1 MAKEGRKERAV
12 GIKPAGPGHTGRKRG
27 QGVRE
32 LRQERSG
39 ALNAPHHATN
49 VEKPEQVSR
58 AALEAR
64 FQGCADFL
72 RREIVTRGGVPITL
86 YWLEGMV
93 KTERLNDY
101 LIRPL
106 MRWEQP
112 EADGFL
118 EYLRR
123 SGVWN
128 LGARE
133 RRTVEETA
141 LDLTGGA
148 AAVFWG
154 ERVLT
159 CTVETEA
166 KRPVSAVEN
175 EVAEKGSKDA
185 FVESLVT
192 NTALVRRRLRTSWL
206 RLESH
211 TVGRESETAVDLV
224 WVEGLTNPKLVE
236 ELRKRLDG
244 VDIDALLA
252 TGDLEP
258 YLEGEWNSSFPQLLF
273 TERPDRFCRGIL
285 DGRVGL
291 LAEGIPLG
299 GLMPGDLAEFLRS
312 PQDREY
318 HAFMAGTLM
327 ALRCACLLFT
337 LVLPG
342 FYIAVA
348 SFHFEM
354 LPTKLALSIIAS
366 KQDVPFSTL
375 FEVLTLLLAFEIL
388 QEAGLRLPK
397 TIGQT
402 VSILGGLVVG
412 QAAVEA
418 KIVSPAV
425 VIVVAVA
432 GITGFTMP
440 NQDLANALRLWRFL
454 LAALSG
460 AAGFFGLTAGLA
472 ALVCR
477 LSALE
482 SLGVPYLTPFAPAG
496 GQPTEPHGVLRVP
509 TPAVKLRKLALRPEN
524 RRRQS

>member
-1 MAKEGRKERAV
+1 
-12 GIKPAGPGHTGRKRG
+12 
-27 QGVRE
+27 
-32 LRQERSG
+32 
-39 ALNAPHHATN
+39 
-49 VEKPEQVSR
+49 VSR
-58 AALEAR
+58 AGLEEQ
-64 FQGCADFL
+64 FCSCADFL
-72 RREIVTRGGVPITL
+72 RREVVSPAGEHFTL

-106 MRWEQP
+106 MNWTEERGEH
-112 EADGFL
+112 FL
-118 EYLRR
+118 ERVLTG
-123 SGVWN
+123 GVWN
-128 LGARE
+128 LSAQRRE
-133 RRTVEETA
+133 SVEEVA
-141 LDLTGGA
+141 GDLTGGM

-154 ERVLT
+154 DQVLT
-159 CTVETEA
+159 CSVETEA
-166 KRPVSAVEN
+166 KRMVSAVEN
-175 EVAEKGSKDA
+175 EVAEKGAKDA
-185 FVESLVT
+185 FVESLQT
-192 NTALVRRRLRTSWL
+192 NTALVRRRLRSPWL
-206 RLESH
+206 RLGGH
-211 TVGRESETAVDLV
+211 KVGRESTTAVDVV
-224 WVEGLTNPKLVE
+224 WIEGLTNPALVE
-236 ELRKRLDG
+236 ELTRRLEG
-244 VDIDALLA
+244 VDIDALLS

-258 YLEGEWNSSFPQLLF
+258 YLEGEQRSSFPRILF

-291 LAEGIPLG
+291 LVEGIPLG
-299 GLMPGDLAEFLRS
+299 ALLPGDLVLFLEA

-318 HAFMAGTLM
+318 HALMAGALM
-327 ALRCACLLFT
+327 LLRCVCLVST

-472 ALVCR
+472 ALVCH
-477 LSALE
+477 LGALE
-482 SLGVPYLTPFAPAG
+482 SMGVPYLTPFAPRT
-496 GQPTEPHGVLRVP
+496 GQVTEPHGAFRVP
-509 TPAVKLRKLALRPEN
+509 VPAVKLRKLALGPKN
-524 RRRQS
+524 RRRQR

>member
-1 MAKEGRKERAV
+1 MKAGGAGELRAPFHP
-12 GIKPAGPGHTGRKRG
+12 GDGAGSTPVSTQALAEQFRCCADYLT
-27 QGVRE
+27 RE
-32 LRQERSG
+32 LVSRSG
-39 ALNAPHHATN
+39 
-49 VEKPEQVSR
+49 
-58 AALEAR
+58 
-64 FQGCADFL
+64 
-72 RREIVTRGGVPITL
+72 VPFTL
-86 YWLEGMV
+86 CWLEGMV

-106 MRWEQP
+106 MTWEQP
-112 EADGFL
+112 EETPFL
-118 EYLRR
+118 ERMRTGGL
-123 SGVWN
+123 WN
-128 LGARE
+128 LSAQ
-133 RRTVEETA
+133 RRETA
-141 LDLTGGA
+141 EEVARDLTAGC

-154 ERVLT
+154 AEVLT
-159 CTVETEA
+159 CSVETEA

-175 EVAEKGSKDA
+175 EVAEKGARDS

-192 NTALVRRRLRTSWL
+192 NTALVRRRLRTPRL
-206 RLESH
+206 RLEGKSL
-211 TVGRESETAVDLV
+211 GRESLTAVDLV
-224 WVEGLTNPKLVE
+224 WVEGLTNPLLVE
-236 ELRKRLDG
+236 QLRGRLEQI
-244 VDIDALLA
+244 DIDALLS

-258 YLEGEWNSSFPQLLF
+258 YLEGEWHSSFPQLLF
-273 TERPDRFCRGIL
+273 TERPDRFCRGVL
-285 DGRVGL
+285 EGRVGL
-291 LAEGIPLG
+291 LAEGLPLG
-299 GLMPGDLAEFLRS
+299 ALLPGDLAEFLEA

-318 HAFMAGTLM
+318 HALMAGALM
-327 ALRCACLLFT
+327 VLRCTCLLFT

-342 FYIAVA
+342 FYIALA

-425 VIVVAVA
+425 VIVVATA
-432 GITGFTMP
+432 GIAGFTMP

-454 LAALSG
+454 LAVLSG
-460 AAGFFGLTAGLA
+460 AAGFFGLMAGLA
-472 ALVCR
+472 ALVCH

-482 SLGVPYLTPFAPAG
+482 SLGVPYLTPFAPLG
-496 GQPTEPHGVLRVP
+496 GQVTEPHGVLRVP
-509 TPAVKLRKLALRPEN
+509 VPAVKLRKLALEPEN

>member
-1 MAKEGRKERAV
+1 MRRERA
-12 GIKPAGPGHTGRKRG
+12 GT
-27 QGVRE
+27 
-32 LRQERSG
+32 LS
-39 ALNAPHHATN
+39 APHHRETGGTG
-49 VEKPEQVSR
+49 ERVSR
-58 AALEAR
+58 EGLEAR

-72 RREIVTRGGVPITL
+72 RRDIRTRSGAELAL

-106 MRWEQP
+106 MSWEGP
-112 EADGFL
+112 VTEDLPGRL
-118 EYLRR
+118 C
-123 SGVWN
+123 SGGVWN
-128 LGARE
+128 LNARFRE
-133 RRTVEETA
+133 GLEETA
-141 LDLTGGA
+141 SDLTAGC

-154 ERVLT
+154 ERVFT

-175 EVAEKGSKDA
+175 EVAEKGAKDA
-185 FVESLVT
+185 FVESLTT

-206 RLESH
+206 RLEGHS
-211 TVGRESETAVDLV
+211 VGRESATAVDLV
-224 WVEGLTNPKLVE
+224 WVEGLTNPTLVV
-236 ELRKRLDG
+236 ELRRRLEEM
-244 VDIDALLA
+244 DIDALLC
-252 TGDLEP
+252 TGDLAP
-258 YLEGEWNSSFPQLLF
+258 YLEGEWPSSFPQLLL

-299 GLMPGDLAEFLRS
+299 ALLPGDLAEFLRA

-318 HAFMAGTLM
+318 HALMAGVLLV
-327 ALRCACLLFT
+327 LRCACLVLT

-354 LPTKLALSIIAS
+354 LPTRLALSIIAS

-375 FEVLTLLLAFEIL
+375 FEVLTLLLAFEVL
-388 QEAGLRLPK
+388 QEAGLRMPK

-440 NQDLANALRLWRFL
+440 DQGLANALRLWRFL
-454 LAALSG
+454 LAVLSG

-472 ALVCR
+472 ALACH

-482 SLGVPYLTPFAPAG
+482 SLGVPYLSPFVQAG
-496 GQPTEPHGVLRVP
+496 KRPTEPRGVLRVP
-509 TPAVKLRKLALRPEN
+509 APAVKLRALALRPQN
-524 RRRQS
+524 RRRQR